1 MLIVRARN
9 IDDIRGPIV
18 GGTSCS
24 LAQVYYRVDE
34 DVDDDDDDDDDDE
47 CNNGNHHIRTV

>member
-1 MLIVRARN
+1 VLTVRARN

-24 LAQVYYRVDE
+24 LAQVYYRVD
-34 DVDDDDDDDDDDE
+34 DDDE
-47 CNNGNHHIRTV
+47 DDDEGNNGNHHIRTV

>member
-1 MLIVRARN
+1 MLTVRARN